1 VTTCTWIFRRHAGKV
16 LLAAGLVAATAGL
29 VVPRASADQISDLRA
44 QAAALSS
51 RIQALGLQE
60 ETLSERYDQAVLE
73 VQVLEGKVAAAGRQ
87 LTAAQSTADRA
98 RSALR
103 QDAIDAYVNGNSS
116 PLVAGTDAMS
126 NATDALLRAEYV
138 NTLAANQNDTIDQY
152 HLAALQERQA
162 QQNFAQQT
170 SAAQA
175 EAHQVAQARSAVEA
189 SQAQLEATLKQD
201 TGRIAVLVAQQQAA
215 AAAAAR
221 RAAEQRLAA
230 EQAAALAARQA
241 AQAQAAAAAAAA
253 ASPPSTASASSGGQA
268 QGSGGSEATPAAP
281 AQTSGGGGS
290 GSGGGTTLTVVTP
303 PPVGSGASGAVAAA
317 ESRVGDWYQWGA
329 AGPTTFDCSGLVLW
343 AYAQVGVS
351 LPHFSGAQYADTTH
365 IPMSDLQPGDLV
377 FPGDPGQHV
386 AMYVGGGMIVE
397 APYTGAQVH
406 VVPMGSWFVLASR
419 VE

>member
-1 VTTCTWIFRRHAGKV
+1 
-16 LLAAGLVAATAGL
+16 LASGLVAATAGL

-44 QAAALSS
+44 QASALSS

-60 ETLSERYDQAVLE
+60 EALSERYDQAVLE

-87 LTAAQSTADRA
+87 LAAAQSTADRA

-103 QDAIDAYVNGNSS
+103 QDAIAAYVNGNSS
-116 PLVAGTDAMS
+116 PLVSGADAMS
-126 NATDALLRAEYV
+126 NATDSLLRAEYV

-170 SAAQA
+170 SAARA
-175 EAHQVAQARSAVEA
+175 EAQQVAQARSAVEA
-189 SQAQLEATLKQD
+189 SQVQLEATLKQD

-215 AAAAAR
+215 AAAAAQ
-221 RAAEQRLAA
+221 RAAEQRIAA
-230 EQAAALAARQA
+230 QQAAALAARQA

-253 ASPPSTASASSGGQA
+253 APPPSTENASPATQSQNT
-268 QGSGGSEATPAAP
+268 GGSDANTPP
-281 AQTSGGGGS
+281 QAQTSGGGGS
-290 GSGGGTTLTVVTP
+290 TSGSGGGTTLAVVTP

-317 ESRVGDWYQWGA
+317 ESRVGDWYQWGS
-329 AGPTTFDCSGLVLW
+329 AGPSTFDCSGLVMW
-343 AYAQVGVS
+343 AYAQVGIS

-365 IPMSDLQPGDLV
+365 IPMSDLEPGDLV
-377 FPGDPGQHV
+377 FPADPGQHV

-397 APYTGAQVH
+397 APYTGAKVH

-419 VE
+419 VA